1 MLWLRRLAAAAAQGR
16 KFRDPAESREG
27 LVGCY
32 GCVVGWRRRPRGG
45 NSVIRPNPARGWS
58 VVMVASSG
66 GGGGGPGEEIP

>member
-1 MLWLRRLAAAAAQGR
+1 MLWLRRRAAAAAQGR
-16 KFRDPAESREG
+16 KFRDPAESREE

-32 GCVVGWRRRPRGG
+32 GCVVGRRRQPRGG

-66 GGGGGPGEEIP
+66 GGGGPGEEIP